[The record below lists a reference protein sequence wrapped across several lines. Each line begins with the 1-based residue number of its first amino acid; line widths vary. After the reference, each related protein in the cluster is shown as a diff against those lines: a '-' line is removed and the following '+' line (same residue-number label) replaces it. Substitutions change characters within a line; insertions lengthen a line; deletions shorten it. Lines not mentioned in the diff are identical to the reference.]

1 MDNELIQV
9 LQQFK
14 QAIDMCMEK
23 IDYLDKMIENFKEEN
38 DERIHE
44 IESTLYDEII
54 NPANEYI
61 EEANRTE
68 RFNEFESKYGDR
80 LRPFNE
86 PLSVLE
92 GEDFDIVRSA
102 FDKYDSYEGEKADQ
116 DAYVERII
124 EEVGKQLDAIKK
136 GLGLPEDAE
145 IEVKQTEDGETVVEV
160 EDEDHDDDEEVI
172 ASTEDDEPLDDEPEG
187 EDELEDESEGEPED
201 DPEEVAAFEEELK
214 NQA

>member
-61 EEANRTE
+61 EEANRNE

-102 FDKYDSYEGEKADQ
+102 FDKYDSFEGEKADQ
-116 DAYVERII
+116 DTYVEKIV

-160 EDEDHDDDEEVI
+160 EDEGHGDDEEII
-172 ASTEDDEPLDDEPEG
+172 ASTEDDEPFEDEHEEG
-187 EDELEDESEGEPED
+187 EGEPDEEPED

-214 NQA
+214 KQS

>member
-38 DERIHE
+38 DERVHE

-54 NPANEYI
+54 NPTKEYI
-61 EEANRTE
+61 EEAEKTA
-68 RFNEFESKYGDR
+68 RFNEFDSKYGDK

-92 GEDFDIVRSA
+92 GDDFDIVRSA

-116 DAYVERII
+116 DTYVEKII

-160 EDEDHDDDEEVI
+160 EDEGHGDDEEII
-172 ASTEDDEPLDDEPEG
+172 ASTEDDEPL
-187 EDELEDESEGEPED
+187 EDEEESLDEEPED
-201 DPEEVAAFEEELK
+201 DPEEVKAFEEELK
-214 NQA
+214 KQS

>member
-38 DERIHE
+38 DERVHE

-54 NPANEYI
+54 NPTKEYI
-61 EEANRTE
+61 EEANKTA
-68 RFNEFESKYGDR
+68 RFNEFDSKYGDR

-116 DAYVERII
+116 DIYVERII

-160 EDEDHDDDEEVI
+160 EDEGHGDDEEII
-172 ASTEDDEPLDDEPEG
+172 ASTEDDEPM
-187 EDELEDESEGEPED
+187 EDEEEPLEEVSDGEPED
-201 DPEEVAAFEEELK
+201 DPEEVKAFEEELK

>member
-54 NPANEYI
+54 NPTKEYI
-61 EEANRTE
+61 EEAEKTA
-68 RFNEFESKYGDR
+68 RFNEFDSKYGDR

-102 FDKYDSYEGEKADQ
+102 FDKYDSFEGEKSDP
-116 DAYVERII
+116 DTYVERIV

-160 EDEDHDDDEEVI
+160 EDEGQGDDEEII
-172 ASTEDDEPLDDEPEG
+172 ASTEDDEEPMEDEDEPLE
-187 EDELEDESEGEPED
+187 EVSDEEPED
-201 DPEEVAAFEEELK
+201 DPEEVKAFEEELK
-214 NQA
+214 KQS

>member
-23 IDYLDKMIENFKEEN
+23 IEYLDKMIEDFKEEN
-38 DERIHE
+38 DERVHAL
-44 IESTLYDEII
+44 ESTLYDEII
-54 NPANEYI
+54 NPTNEYI
-61 EEANRTE
+61 EETNRNA
-68 RFNEFESKYGDR
+68 RFDEFNSKYGDR

-86 PLSVLE
+86 PLSALE

-102 FDKYDSYEGEKADQ
+102 FDRYDEFEGEKADM
-116 DAYVERII
+116 DTYVDRLV

-160 EDEDHDDDEEVI
+160 EDEGHGDDEEII
-172 ASTEDDEPLDDEPEG
+172 ASTEDDEPM
-187 EDELEDESEGEPED
+187 EDEEEPLDEEPED
-201 DPEEVAAFEEELK
+201 DPEEVRAFEEELK

>member
-54 NPANEYI
+54 NPTKEYI
-61 EEANRTE
+61 EEAEKTA
-68 RFNEFESKYGDR
+68 RFNEFDSKYGDK

-102 FDKYDSYEGEKADQ
+102 FDKYDSFEGEKADQ
-116 DAYVERII
+116 DTYVERIV

-160 EDEDHDDDEEVI
+160 EDEGHGDDEEII
-172 ASTEDDEPLDDEPEG
+172 ASTEDEEP
-187 EDELEDESEGEPED
+187 LEDEEEEPLEEVSDEEPED
-201 DPEEVAAFEEELK
+201 DPEEVKAFEEELK

>member
-38 DERIHE
+38 DERVHE

-54 NPANEYI
+54 NPTKEYI
-61 EEANRTE
+61 EEANKTA
-68 RFNEFESKYGDR
+68 RFNEFDSKYGDK

-116 DAYVERII
+116 DTYVERII
-124 EEVGKQLDAIKK
+124 EEVGKQLEAIKK

-160 EDEDHDDDEEVI
+160 EDEDHGDDEEII
-172 ASTEDDEPLDDEPEG
+172 ASTEDDEPLEDDEES
-187 EDELEDESEGEPED
+187 LEEVSED
-201 DPEEVAAFEEELK
+201 DPEEVKAFEEELK

>member
-14 QAIDMCMEK
+14 QAIDVCMEK
-23 IDYLDKMIENFKEEN
+23 IEYLDKMIEDFKEEN
-38 DERIHE
+38 DERVHAL
-44 IESTLYDEII
+44 ESTLYDEII
-54 NPANEYI
+54 NPTNEYI
-61 EEANRTE
+61 EEANRNA
-68 RFNEFESKYGDR
+68 RFDEFNSKYGDR

-102 FDKYDSYEGEKADQ
+102 FDRYDEFEGEKADM
-116 DAYVERII
+116 DTYVDRLV
-124 EEVGKQLDAIKK
+124 EEVGKQLEAIKK

-160 EDEDHDDDEEVI
+160 EDEGHGDDEEII
-172 ASTEDDEPLDDEPEG
+172 ASTEDEGSDEEVSDE
-187 EDELEDESEGEPED
+187 EPED
-201 DPEEVAAFEEELK
+201 DPEEVKAFEEELR

>member
-23 IDYLDKMIENFKEEN
+23 IEYLDKMIEDFKEEN
-38 DERIHE
+38 DERVHAL
-44 IESTLYDEII
+44 ESTLYDEII
-54 NPANEYI
+54 NPTNEYI
-61 EEANRTE
+61 EETNRNA
-68 RFNEFESKYGDR
+68 RFDEFNSKYGDR

-86 PLSVLE
+86 PLSALE

-102 FDKYDSYEGEKADQ
+102 FDRYDEFEGEKADM
-116 DAYVERII
+116 DTYVDRLV

-160 EDEDHDDDEEVI
+160 EDEGHGDDEEII
-172 ASTEDDEPLDDEPEG
+172 ASTEDDEPM
-187 EDELEDESEGEPED
+187 EDEEEPLDEEPED
-201 DPEEVAAFEEELK
+201 DPEEVKAFEEELK

>member
-38 DERIHE
+38 DERVHE

-54 NPANEYI
+54 NPTKEYI
-61 EEANRTE
+61 EEANKTA
-68 RFNEFESKYGDR
+68 RFNEFDSKYGDK

-116 DAYVERII
+116 DTYVERIV

-160 EDEDHDDDEEVI
+160 EDEGHGDDEEII
-172 ASTEDDEPLDDEPEG
+172 ASTEDDEPLEDEDEP
-187 EDELEDESEGEPED
+187 LEEVSDGEPED
-201 DPEEVAAFEEELK
+201 DPDEVKAFEEELK

>member
-38 DERIHE
+38 DERVHE

-54 NPANEYI
+54 NPTKEYI
-61 EEANRTE
+61 EEAEKTA
-68 RFNEFESKYGDR
+68 RFNEFDSKYGDK

-92 GEDFDIVRSA
+92 GDDFDIVRSA

-116 DAYVERII
+116 DTYVEKII

-160 EDEDHDDDEEVI
+160 EDEGHGDDEEII
-172 ASTEDDEPLDDEPEG
+172 ASTEDDEPL
-187 EDELEDESEGEPED
+187 EDEEESLDEEPED
-201 DPEEVAAFEEELK
+201 DPEEVKAFEEELK
-214 NQA
+214 KQA

>member
-14 QAIDMCMEK
+14 HAIDMCMEK

-61 EEANRTE
+61 EETNRNA
-68 RFNEFESKYGDR
+68 RFDDFNSKYGDR

-102 FDKYDSYEGEKADQ
+102 FDKYDSFEGEKADP
-116 DAYVERII
+116 DTYVEKIV

-160 EDEDHDDDEEVI
+160 EDEGHGDDEEII
-172 ASTEDDEPLDDEPEG
+172 ASTEDDEPLEDEG
-187 EDELEDESEGEPED
+187 EPVEEASDEEPED

-214 NQA
+214 SQA

>member
-1 MDNELIQV
+1 MDDELIQV

-23 IDYLDKMIENFKEEN
+23 IEYLDKMIEDFKEEN
-38 DERIHE
+38 DERVHAL
-44 IESTLYDEII
+44 ESTLYDEII
-54 NPANEYI
+54 NPTNEFI
-61 EEANRTE
+61 EETNKNA
-68 RFNEFESKYGDR
+68 RFDEFNSKYGDR

-86 PLSVLE
+86 PLSALE

-102 FDKYDSYEGEKADQ
+102 FDRYDEFEGEKADM
-116 DAYVERII
+116 DTYVERLV
-124 EEVGKQLDAIKK
+124 EEVGNQLDAIKK

-160 EDEDHDDDEEVI
+160 EDEGEGENEEVL
-172 ASTEDDEPLDDEPEG
+172 ASTEGESNEEEPLEEVSDE
-187 EDELEDESEGEPED
+187 EPED

>member
-23 IDYLDKMIENFKEEN
+23 IEYLDKMIEDFKEEN
-38 DERIHE
+38 DERVHAL
-44 IESTLYDEII
+44 ESTLYDEII
-54 NPANEYI
+54 NPTNEYI
-61 EEANRTE
+61 EETNRNA
-68 RFNEFESKYGDR
+68 RFDEFNSKYGDR

-86 PLSVLE
+86 PLSALE

-102 FDKYDSYEGEKADQ
+102 FDRYDEFEGEKADM
-116 DAYVERII
+116 DTYVDRLV
-124 EEVGKQLDAIKK
+124 EEVGKQLEAIKK

-145 IEVKQTEDGETVVEV
+145 IEVKQTEDGKTVVEV
-160 EDEDHDDDEEVI
+160 EDEGHGDDEEII
-172 ASTEDDEPLDDEPEG
+172 ASTEDEGSDEEGYDEEVS
-187 EDELEDESEGEPED
+187 DEEPED
-201 DPEEVAAFEEELK
+201 DPEEVKAFEEELR

>member
-23 IDYLDKMIENFKEEN
+23 IEYLDKMIEDFKEEN
-38 DERIHE
+38 DERIHTL
-44 IESTLYDEII
+44 ESTLYDEII
-54 NPANEYI
+54 NPTNEFI
-61 EEANRTE
+61 EETNKNA
-68 RFNEFESKYGDR
+68 RFDEFNSKYGDR

-86 PLSVLE
+86 PLSALE

-102 FDKYDSYEGEKADQ
+102 FDRYDEFEGEKADM
-116 DAYVERII
+116 DTYVDRLV
-124 EEVGKQLDAIKK
+124 EEVGKQLEAIKK

-160 EDEDHDDDEEVI
+160 EDEDHGDDEKVI
-172 ASTEDDEPLDDEPEG
+172 ASTEGDEPDEEEEPME
-187 EDELEDESEGEPED
+187 EASDEEPED
-201 DPEEVAAFEEELK
+201 DPEEVKAFEEELK
-214 NQA
+214 KQA

>member
-23 IDYLDKMIENFKEEN
+23 IEYLDKMIEDFKEEN
-38 DERIHE
+38 DERVHAL
-44 IESTLYDEII
+44 ESTLYDEII
-54 NPANEYI
+54 NPTNEFI
-61 EEANRTE
+61 EETNKNA
-68 RFNEFESKYGDR
+68 RFDEFNSKYGDK

-86 PLSVLE
+86 PLSALE

-102 FDKYDSYEGEKADQ
+102 FDRYDEFEGEKADM
-116 DAYVERII
+116 DTYVERLV
-124 EEVGKQLDAIKK
+124 EEVGNQLDAIKK

-160 EDEDHDDDEEVI
+160 EDEGEGENHEEEVL
-172 ASTEDDEPLDDEPEG
+172 ASTEGEEVSDE
-187 EDELEDESEGEPED
+187 EPED

>member
-23 IDYLDKMIENFKEEN
+23 IEYLDKMIEDFKEEN
-38 DERIHE
+38 DERIHAL
-44 IESTLYDEII
+44 ESTLYDEII
-54 NPANEYI
+54 NPTNEYI
-61 EEANRTE
+61 EETNRNA
-68 RFNEFESKYGDR
+68 RFDEFNSKYGDR

-86 PLSVLE
+86 PLSALE

-102 FDKYDSYEGEKADQ
+102 FDRYDEFEGEKADM
-116 DAYVERII
+116 DTYVDRLV
-124 EEVGKQLDAIKK
+124 EEVGKQLEAIKK

-160 EDEDHDDDEEVI
+160 EDEGHGDDEEII
-172 ASTEDDEPLDDEPEG
+172 ASTEDEEPMEDEGEPLEE
-187 EDELEDESEGEPED
+187 EPED
-201 DPEEVAAFEEELK
+201 DPEEVKAFEEELK

>member
-14 QAIDMCMEK
+14 QSIDMCMEK
-23 IDYLDKMIENFKEEN
+23 IEYLDKMIEDFKEEN
-38 DERIHE
+38 DERVHAL
-44 IESTLYDEII
+44 ESTLYDEII
-54 NPANEYI
+54 NPTNEYI
-61 EEANRTE
+61 EEANRNA
-68 RFNEFESKYGDR
+68 RFDEFDSKYGDR

-102 FDKYDSYEGEKADQ
+102 FDRYDEFEGEKADM
-116 DAYVERII
+116 DTYVDRLV
-124 EEVGKQLDAIKK
+124 EEVGKQLEAIKK

-160 EDEDHDDDEEVI
+160 EDEGHGDDEEII
-172 ASTEDDEPLDDEPEG
+172 ASTEDEGSDEEGSDE
-187 EDELEDESEGEPED
+187 EPED
-201 DPEEVAAFEEELK
+201 DPEEVKAFEEELR

>member
-23 IDYLDKMIENFKEEN
+23 IEYLDKMIEDFKEEN
-38 DERIHE
+38 DERVHAL
-44 IESTLYDEII
+44 ESTLYDEII
-54 NPANEYI
+54 NPTNEYI
-61 EEANRTE
+61 EETNRNA
-68 RFNEFESKYGDR
+68 RFDEFNSKYGDR

-86 PLSVLE
+86 PLSALE

-102 FDKYDSYEGEKADQ
+102 FDRYDEFEGEKADM
-116 DAYVERII
+116 DTYVDRLV
-124 EEVGKQLDAIKK
+124 EEVGKQLEAIKK

-160 EDEDHDDDEEVI
+160 EDEGHGDDEEII
-172 ASTEDDEPLDDEPEG
+172 ASTEDDEPM
-187 EDELEDESEGEPED
+187 EDEEEPLDEEPED
-201 DPEEVAAFEEELK
+201 DPEEVKAFEEELR

>member
-38 DERIHE
+38 DERVHE

-54 NPANEYI
+54 NPTKEYI
-61 EEANRTE
+61 EEANKTA
-68 RFNEFESKYGDR
+68 RFNEFDIKYGDK

-102 FDKYDSYEGEKADQ
+102 FDKYDSFEGEKADQ
-116 DAYVERII
+116 DTYVERIV

-160 EDEDHDDDEEVI
+160 EDEGHGDDEEII
-172 ASTEDDEPLDDEPEG
+172 ASTEDDEPMEEEEP
-187 EDELEDESEGEPED
+187 LEEVSDGEPED
-201 DPEEVAAFEEELK
+201 DPEEVKAFEEELK

>member
-23 IDYLDKMIENFKEEN
+23 IEYLDKMIEDFKEEN
-38 DERIHE
+38 DERIHTL
-44 IESTLYDEII
+44 ESTLYDEII
-54 NPANEYI
+54 NPTNEFI
-61 EEANRTE
+61 EETNKNA
-68 RFNEFESKYGDR
+68 RFDEFNSKYGDR

-86 PLSVLE
+86 PLSALE

-102 FDKYDSYEGEKADQ
+102 FDRYDEFEGEKADM
-116 DAYVERII
+116 DTYVDRLV
-124 EEVGKQLDAIKK
+124 EEVGKQLEAIKK
-136 GLGLPEDAE
+136 GLGLPKDAE

-160 EDEDHDDDEEVI
+160 EDEGHGDDKEII
-172 ASTEDDEPLDDEPEG
+172 ASTEDDEPMDE
-187 EDELEDESEGEPED
+187 EPED
-201 DPEEVAAFEEELK
+201 DPEEVKAFEEELR